1 MNYIGLVALIL
12 GLISIFITIKYV
24 DSYDKLTDKLGKIGS
39 SSMNF
44 KYPQELL
51 DIQDELNLTDS
62 EFKQIISEN
71 RDKIINILKK
81 EGFVNFNTY
90 LNAYQRRIPRKEL
103 SNLFKEAKKKNY
115 IAFNPD
121 KHEKTKSFTYK
132 KEIEYANKAIDRQ
145 DIKNV
150 YSLNK
155 TNDSPSVI
163 SKNTDN
169 TKPICINQY
178 GGNIFTRYINEDY
191 ECDGKLTRN
200 LVCKY

>member
-24 DSYDKLTDKLGKIGS
+24 DSYDKLTNKLGKIGS

-62 EFKQIISEN
+62 EFMKIISEN
-71 RDKIINILKK
+71 RDKIVNILKK

-103 SNLFKEAKKKNY
+103 SNLFKEAKKKIY
-115 IAFNPD
+115 KAFIPD
-121 KHEKTKSFTYK
+121 KQEDTKSFTYK
-132 KEIEYANKAIDRQ
+132 AELEYANKAIDRQ
-145 DIKNV
+145 DIENV

-155 TNDSPSVI
+155 SNDSPSVI
-163 SKNTDN
+163 NKNTN
-169 TKPICINQY
+169 TAKAICINQY
-178 GGNIFTRYINEDY
+178 GGKIFTRYISDDY
-191 ECDGKLTRN
+191 QCDGKLTRN